1 MRAFVYPGQGS
12 QVRGMGKELFD
23 QVPQYA
29 AVEQQVD
36 ELLGYSMRALCL
48 DDPANRLKQTQ
59 YTQPSLYVVNALY
72 HYKALS
78 QGARPDFVA
87 GHSLG
92 EYNAL
97 WAAGVFDFI
106 TGLRLVKKRGELM
119 ARAPNGGMAAI
130 IGLDAERI
138 VKILKDCGANGIEF
152 ANYNSPSQIVISGP
166 AEDIQRLGP
175 TFEAAGAGMYVP
187 LQVSAAF
194 HSRYMA
200 AAAREFADFLAPM
213 SFSAPQLPV
222 VSNVTAQPYS
232 KLNASEAVK
241 ASLVEQITH
250 PVRWTQSVRYLL
262 SQRVT
267 DFMEVGPGNVLIR
280 LIQQIRP

>member
-12 QVRGMGKELFD
+12 QVRGMGKDLFD
-23 QVPQYA
+23 QLPQYA
-29 AVEQQVD
+29 AVERQVD
-36 ELLGYSMRALCL
+36 ELLGYSMRALCIE
-48 DDPANRLKQTQ
+48 DPSNRLKQTQ
-59 YTQPSLYVVNALY
+59 YTQPSLYVVNALH

-78 QGARPDFVA
+78 QGTRPDFVA

-119 ARAPNGGMAAI
+119 ARAANGGMAAV

-138 VKILKDCGANGIEF
+138 ARILKDCCASGIDF
-152 ANYNSPSQIVISGP
+152 ANHNSPSQIVISGP

-200 AAAREFADFLAPM
+200 EAAREFADFLAPM

-222 VSNVTAQPYS
+222 VSNVTAQPYPN
-232 KLNASEAVK
+232 LNASEAVR
-241 ASLVEQITH
+241 AFLVEQITH
-250 PVRWTQSVRYLL
+250 PVQWTQSVRYLM
-262 SQRVT
+262 SRGVT
-267 DFMEVGPGNVLIR
+267 DFVEVGPGNVLIR
-280 LIQQIRP
+280 LIQQIRS